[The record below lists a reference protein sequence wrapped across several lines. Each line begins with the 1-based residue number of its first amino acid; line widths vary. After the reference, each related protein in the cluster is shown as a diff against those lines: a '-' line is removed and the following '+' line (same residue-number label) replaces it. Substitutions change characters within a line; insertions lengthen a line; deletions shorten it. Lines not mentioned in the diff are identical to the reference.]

1 MNSMKKKGNF
11 FIDLFAGCGGLSIG
25 LEQAGFK
32 PLLFNEIS
40 PSAKSSYQH
49 YVSNKQSDIKFIDD
63 VKEITPET
71 IKLLKSEWKSNGIK
85 DIDLVAGGPPCW
97 GYSKIGHRR
106 TFDTDKKN
114 IGTNHLYNYMAIA
127 IKNFRPKIFLF
138 ENVSGL
144 LTSKWTKNGNSG
156 EIWIDIQNTF
166 SSIDG
171 YTIASELIHCYD
183 YGVPQNRPRI
193 IMVGIRNDMGWIDTL
208 NDPCLGRL
216 PQKDKTNAPT
226 VADILSD
233 LVDPDYKD
241 ELITHKYP
249 HPAKTKIQRE
259 LRTVN
264 GKLLQKGMHLY
275 NHEYSNHSDRIIEKF
290 DYMIKNNG
298 EIPESL
304 KTKKFG
310 QKVLRENWPNGKPNI
325 TITSLPD
332 DYVHFSQPRSLSVRE
347 CARLQ
352 TFPDDFIF
360 YGPRT
365 TGGRRRAGEPENNF
379 ETRDIPQYTQIGNAI
394 PVLMAKKFGLHFK
407 EIIDA

>member
-1 MNSMKKKGNF
+1 MLIKKLLNLT

-25 LEQAGFK
+25 LEQAGFT
-32 PLLFNEIS
+32 PLLFNEIN
-40 PSAKSSYQH
+40 PSAKASYKHFISSR
-49 YVSNKQSDIKFIDD
+49 QSEIKFIDD
-63 VKEITPET
+63 VKELTPDT
-71 IKLLKSEWKSNGIK
+71 VKSLKSEWLSNGIK

-114 IGTNHLYNYMAIA
+114 IGTNHLYNHMASVIE
-127 IKNFRPKIFLF
+127 NVRPKMFLF

-144 LTSKWTKNGNSG
+144 LSSKWTKNGESG
-156 EIWIDIQNTF
+156 EIWKDIMNTF
-166 SSIDG
+166 QNING
-171 YTIASELIHCYD
+171 YSIASELIHCYD

-193 IMVGIRNDMGWIDTL
+193 IMIGIRDDMGWRD
-208 NDPCLGRL
+208 DGGKPCLGRL
-216 PQKDKTNAPT
+216 PAKDKEKAPT
-226 VADILSD
+226 IYDTLGD
-233 LVDPDYKD
+233 LVDPNYKD
-241 ELITHKYP
+241 SLITEKYP
-249 HPAKTKIQRE
+249 RSAETNIQRV

-264 GKLLQKGMHLY
+264 GKIMRKGMSLF
-275 NHEYSNHSDRIIEKF
+275 NHRYSNHSERIIKKF
-290 DYMIKNNG
+290 KYMIQNNG

-310 QKVLRENWPNGKPNI
+310 QKVLRENWPNGNPNI

-360 YGPRT
+360 HGPRT

-407 EIIDA
+407 KIIDA

>member
-1 MNSMKKKGNF
+1 MKAKKQY
-11 FIDLFAGCGGLSIG
+11 FIDLFAGCGGLSVG
-25 LEQAGFK
+25 LEQAGMI
-32 PLLFNEIS
+32 PLLFNEINHY
-40 PSAKSSYQH
+40 PRKSYEN
-49 YVSNKQSDIKFIDD
+49 YINKRFNPKFIPD
-63 VKEITPET
+63 VKELTSD
-71 IKLLKSEWKSNGIK
+71 LLQSLKSEWKLNGIT
-85 DIDLVAGGPPCW
+85 DIDLIAGGPPCW

-114 IGTNHLYNYMAIA
+114 IGTNHLYNYMASVIENV
-127 IKNFRPKIFLF
+127 KPKMFLF

-144 LTSKWTKNGNSG
+144 LSSKWTKNGESG
-156 EIWIDIQNTF
+156 EIWKDIMTTFQN
-166 SSIDG
+166 IDG
-171 YTIASELIHCYD
+171 YSIASELIHCYD

-193 IMVGIRNDMGWIDTL
+193 IMVGIRKDLGWQDVDDKPCKGMLPDKINKSVPTIYDMI
-208 NDPCLGRL
+208 
-216 PQKDKTNAPT
+216 
-226 VADILSD
+226 SD
-233 LVDPDYKD
+233 LVDPKYRNTLK
-241 ELITHKYP
+241 TSKYP
-249 HPAKTKIQRE
+249 SPPKTNIQKE

-264 GKLLQKGMHLY
+264 GKVLRKGMPLY
-275 NHEYSNHSDRIIEKF
+275 NHEYSNHSERIIEKF
-290 DYMIKNNG
+290 DYMQNNNG
-298 EIPESL
+298 RIPEKL
-304 KTKKFG
+304 KTKKFA
-310 QKVLRENWPNGKPNI
+310 QKVLSEKWPNGKPNI